1 MPVNGSTTLDLLKIP
16 DKQILDCFVKLN
28 SAGKLRSQ
36 NMLNISFGFS
46 TIDVPIQQ
54 IDSNENLERAIN
66 DRSKSIQSISL
77 QHRRYSG
84 VRFTRD
90 DSKLHLTFSPDDRI
104 EDPEAL
110 DILAATNEIFPTYDP
125 TQLFEKET
133 NEYINEFRRQRES
146 ELIELR
152 ELAATIAKETSAV
165 RSQLEDDYS
174 KKRQESKE
182 EYDQLKRT
190 LETQTEE
197 REKTLQRREE
207 KLEERSKT
215 LDDQESKHARRE
227 LQRQL
232 KEQLQDRNTTFELT
246 QGTRRL
252 RLPIKLTTYCIGAVL
267 TSVLVFSFV
276 EATPVFINGNI
287 GVDNLSLLLRI
298 LLSTAGLITLLSFY
312 IRWENKWFE
321 QHAQEEFR
329 LKSLDLDI
337 DRAAWVV
344 EMALEWKDEKGHEIP
359 QHLLEPMMRGL
370 FTTERQGETTN
381 DKVTVADLVLGT
393 ASSAKVK
400 IPGGGE
406 VEYDRKALKK
416 LSDNKGKVA

>member
-1 MPVNGSTTLDLLKIP
+1 M
-16 DKQILDCFVKLN
+16 
-28 SAGKLRSQ
+28 
-36 NMLNISFGFS
+36 
-46 TIDVPIQQ
+46 
-54 IDSNENLERAIN
+54 
-66 DRSKSIQSISL
+66 
-77 QHRRYSG
+77 
-84 VRFTRD
+84 
-90 DSKLHLTFSPDDRI
+90 
-104 EDPEAL
+104 
-110 DILAATNEIFPTYDP
+110 
-125 TQLFEKET
+125 
-133 NEYINEFRRQRES
+133 
-146 ELIELR
+146 
-152 ELAATIAKETSAV
+152 
-165 RSQLEDDYS
+165 
-174 KKRQESKE
+174 
-182 EYDQLKRT
+182 
-190 LETQTEE
+190 
-197 REKTLQRREE
+197 
-207 KLEERSKT
+207 
-215 LDDQESKHARRE
+215 DDQESKHARRE

>member
-174 KKRQESKE
+174 KKEAGE
-182 EYDQLKRT
+182 
-190 LETQTEE
+190 
-197 REKTLQRREE
+197 QRRV
-207 KLEERSKT
+207 R
-215 LDDQESKHARRE
+215 
-227 LQRQL
+227 
-232 KEQLQDRNTTFELT
+232 
-246 QGTRRL
+246 
-252 RLPIKLTTYCIGAVL
+252 PIKANL
-267 TSVLVFSFV
+267 
-276 EATPVFINGNI
+276 GNSDRRK
-287 GVDNLSLLLRI
+287 GENP
-298 LLSTAGLITLLSFY
+298 TKTGGKAG
-312 IRWENKWFE
+312 
-321 QHAQEEFR
+321 
-329 LKSLDLDI
+329 
-337 DRAAWVV
+337 
-344 EMALEWKDEKGHEIP
+344 
-359 QHLLEPMMRGL
+359 
-370 FTTERQGETTN
+370 
-381 DKVTVADLVLGT
+381 GT
-393 ASSAKVK
+393 
-400 IPGGGE
+400 
-406 VEYDRKALKK
+406 
-416 LSDNKGKVA
+416 